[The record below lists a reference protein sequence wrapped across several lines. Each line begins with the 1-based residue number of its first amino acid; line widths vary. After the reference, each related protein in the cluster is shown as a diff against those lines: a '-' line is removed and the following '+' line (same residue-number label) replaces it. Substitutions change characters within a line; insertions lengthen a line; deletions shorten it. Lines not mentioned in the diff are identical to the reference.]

1 MTTML
6 FLSGVISFAITLAL
20 IPIAKKT
27 GIKYGIYDNPEGDPL
42 KIHRRPI
49 PNLGGVVIFAAILVS
64 AMISVIFVK
73 VDLWK
78 LLSVLSCGVIVLA
91 LGLWDDLRWKNT
103 TIYKPI
109 VKFAA
114 QVSVSALVGILLFII
129 GLRIQFIPIPVV
141 MGVLAAFYVF
151 GGMNAVNM
159 QDGIDGLAGGLVAV
173 SAVGFMALSVYT
185 GNTLG
190 LVLSLSTLGAVS
202 GFLVYNSYPASIF
215 MGDNGSHFLGF
226 MLVLLAIS
234 FTSKPYNIRWFIG
247 PILIIG
253 VPVFDAGWAVIR
265 RLLRRKP
272 LFEGDRGHL
281 YDRLMRRGLSV
292 RQTVFACCLLQAVFV
307 GSGILLLV
315 L

>member
-1 MTTML
+1 VITSVLGITS
-6 FLSGVISFAITLAL
+6 FLITLAL
-20 IPIAKKT
+20 IPIAKKM

-49 PNLGGVVIFAAILVS
+49 PNLGGVAIFAAIFVS
-64 AMISVIFVK
+64 AMVSVIFVK
-73 VDLWK
+73 ADPWK
-78 LLSVLSCGVIVLA
+78 LLGVLSCGVIVLL

-114 QVSVSALVGILLFII
+114 QVSVSALVGVLLFIM
-129 GLRIQFIPIPVV
+129 GFRIQFIPIPVV

-159 QDGIDGLAGGLVAV
+159 QDGIDGLAGGLVAI
-173 SAVGFMALSVYT
+173 SAAGFVVLAAHT

-234 FTSKPYNIRWFIG
+234 FTSKPYDVRWFIG
-247 PILIIG
+247 PLLIIG
-253 VPVFDAGWAVIR
+253 LPVFDAGWAVIR
-265 RLLRRKP
+265 RLVRREP

-281 YDRLMRRGLSV
+281 YDRMMRRGLSV
-292 RQTVFACCLLQAVFV
+292 RQTVFICYLVQAIFV
-307 GSGILLLV
+307 GSGLV
-315 L
+315 LISL